1 MAPGSVGVTRET
13 RELQRTAGSS
23 RQGWESAPF
32 FLPAASAQ
40 SYDGEA
46 PGHAGPTLHSCPKG
60 DKEGGD
66 PEKGEDGG
74 PRGLPCCLPPP
85 QTPSLLRTAGALFMQ
100 LFIHS
105 FIHSH

>member
-60 DKEGGD
+60 DKERGD

-85 QTPSLLRTAGALFMQ
+85 QTPPFSGLLVY
-100 LFIHS
+100 S
-105 FIHSH
+105 